1 MKRLTIAVLTILA
14 AGCTSVRIDKDTPP
28 GKVVIVN
35 GLIWRSALADGATNN
50 MNTVNGGG
58 NPTLS
63 VPVK

>member
-1 MKRLTIAVLTILA
+1 
-14 AGCTSVRIDKDTPP
+14 
-28 GKVVIVN
+28 VN